1 MANVRLRR
9 GIAAPGWCTIRIA
22 AGNLVAGLP
31 PTGGPRVTLPGID
44 LLNHLMPLFGVATG
58 VLISMILNHRRT
70 EARNAIDASRLRAA
84 LQVELA
90 MLQAA
95 YEDNLRLLE
104 SGHDFLPSSR
114 QMITLYRANLG
125 RIQLL
130 NEVEIPA
137 IVAAYGYNEVVESY
151 LGATCKQLGQ
161 AYRVLTGETPVNAI
175 RQRFHAGRAHI
186 AAALDAM
193 NLVAGERSAAAS
205 PEAPPRPST
214 VPLPTLLAEQ
224 TVPA

>member
-1 MANVRLRR
+1 MAKALLRR
-9 GIAAPGWCTIRIA
+9 GIAAAGWCTIRIA

-31 PTGGPRVTLPGID
+31 PTGGPRVTLSGID
-44 LLNHLMPLFGVATG
+44 VLNHLMPLFGVATG

-70 EARNAIDASRLRAA
+70 EARNAIDAGRLRAA

-104 SGHDFLPSSR
+104 SGHEVLPSSR

-130 NEVEIPA
+130 NEEEIPA

-151 LGATCKQLGQ
+151 LGATCKQVGQ
-161 AYRVLTGETPVNAI
+161 AYRVLAGETPIDAI
-175 RQRFHAGRAHI
+175 SQRFHAGRAHI
-186 AAALDAM
+186 ATALDAM
-193 NLVAGERSAAAS
+193 NHGAGARSTAPFPEPPQAAAVSSS
-205 PEAPPRPST
+205 P
-214 VPLPTLLAEQ
+214 LLSER